1 MPSATPATDSG
12 DRLWT
17 RRRQCADDARAL
29 VKMQGFEPDRN
40 ISKELQVIGWS
51 NHYNA
56 TDQRCYV
63 RVDFYQRIEA
73 LPKGRQVRQ
82 VYWLLDAH
90 ENASVA
96 ACSDWI
102 IPEMEPFCEVEGDT
116 TGGCARCRADVR
128 KRMEQQP

>member
-1 MPSATPATDSG
+1 VPSATPATDSG
-12 DRLWT
+12 EPPVDKAAA
-17 RRRQCADDARAL
+17 CVHDDARAL

-56 TDQRCYV
+56 TYQRCYV
-63 RVDFYQRIEA
+63 VVDFLSAYRS

-82 VYWLLDAH
+82 VYWLLDAY

-102 IPEMEPFCEVEGDT
+102 IPEMEPFCEVEVTLPAAALAVGPT
-116 TGGCARCRADVR
+116 
-128 KRMEQQP
+128 